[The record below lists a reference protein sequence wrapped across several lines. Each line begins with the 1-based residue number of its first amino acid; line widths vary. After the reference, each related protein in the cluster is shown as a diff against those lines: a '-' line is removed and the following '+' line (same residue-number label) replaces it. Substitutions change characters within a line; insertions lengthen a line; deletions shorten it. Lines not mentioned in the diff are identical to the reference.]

1 MNTRSSARPC
11 SGDAPPNRMVRPV
24 RGSGLAGAAAAA
36 LLLVGPVGVALPAL
50 GQTTANR
57 LGLCTLD
64 AATVTALQGDVGA
77 GVGANGVPEVAFV
90 VVYSINNDNN
100 GQPIPGGTTG
110 PVLCTNPN
118 APLPLATPA
127 DTDILGIDILDSAEA
142 FLLRFEGSGG
152 TTEPETRFC
161 HTTNANVDCYLLGP
175 PPPAGE

>member
-1 MNTRSSARPC
+1 MNTKRSARPC

-24 RGSGLAGAAAAA
+24 RGSGVAGAAAAA
-36 LLLVGPVGVALPAL
+36 LLLVGTVGVALPAL
-50 GQTTANR
+50 GQTANR

-64 AATVTALQGDVGA
+64 STTVGALAGDVGDA
-77 GVGANGVPEVAFV
+77 VTGVNSSAVEVAFV
-90 VVYSINNDNN
+90 VVYSISNDNN
-100 GQPIPGGTTG
+100 GQPVAGGTTG

-118 APLPLATPA
+118 APIPFETSA
-127 DTDILGIDILDSAEA
+127 DTDIPGIDILDSAEA

-175 PPPAGE
+175 PFAGE